1 MNIAI
6 FVSGNGSNAQAIIDA
21 AKSGNLKAKVKCM
34 VCDNKNAYA
43 IERAKNEN
51 VDILVTSPKEFYKRD
66 EWEKYILDY
75 LKKHNIHLIVL
86 AGFMR
91 IVGDILLEAY
101 PKRILN
107 IHPSLLPKFPG
118 RKGIQDTFESGEKKG
133 GVTIHFVDNG
143 IDTGEIIYQESINID
158 SKWNLDKYEE
168 EIHKIEHRIYPKV
181 IDEIISK
188 IKGDL

>member
-51 VDILVTSPKEFYKRD
+51 VDILVTSPKEFDKRD

-75 LKKHNIHLIVL
+75 LKKHNINLIVL